1 MRIIGTIG
9 ANGSGKDEVLKYLA
23 ARHAVP
29 FLSTGDMVR
38 AIAAEE
44 GMEPTRENLGL
55 LSERWFAE
63 QGPGCF
69 VRMAAERIVES
80 GWPVAGISGIRS
92 VDDVRIL
99 RDVYCDGFVLIHVAV
114 SDPRVRFER
123 MARRGARRDPK
134 DDAEYRA
141 LDAQEEARFHLSQAI
156 EYADHVLLNDGTLE
170 DLHRAVDR
178 LVGDTEFL
186 SRNPA

>member
-9 ANGSGKDEVLKYLA
+9 ANGSGKDEVLRHLA
-23 ARHAVP
+23 AHHGVP

-44 GMEPTRENLGL
+44 GVEPTRESLGV
-55 LSERWFAE
+55 LSERRFAE
-63 QGPGCF
+63 QGAGCF
-69 VRMAAERIVES
+69 VRMAAERIVDN

-99 RDVYCDGFVLIHVAV
+99 KEAYSDGFVLIHVVV

-123 MARRGARRDPK
+123 MARRGEARDPK
-134 DDAEYRA
+134 DDAAYRS

-156 EYADHVLLNDGTLE
+156 EYADVVLHNDGTLE

-178 LVGDTEFL
+178 LVRDTDLL
-186 SRNPA
+186 SRSPV